1 MTDDLDPFRPLR
13 PADRGGLHRA
23 RRYGSGL
30 RGSGPSRPLT
40 RRELLRWS
48 GRGGMGLAAM
58 SLLAACGGG
67 GSSTASGA
75 TDSGAPSEMPP
86 LAKQL
91 KVAQWPLYI
100 DREKGG
106 THPSLE
112 EFMSKTGIKVEYDTV
127 INDNQE
133 FFAELVPQLQS
144 GQPTGW
150 DLISLSDWVVTRM
163 ADASW
168 IEQLDWSL
176 LPTADANMLPAFA
189 DPAYDPGNAHS
200 VPWQG
205 GLTGIAYY
213 PDKVGGSITSFDQ
226 LWDQKL
232 AGHVGM
238 LTEMVDTF
246 GLTWLSMGVDPQ
258 DATEDDANAAADK
271 LRQQRDSGVLRKYY
285 GQDYIDDLTRGDL
298 WASMAWSGDIFY
310 YKYLG
315 GSPDLEFVVP
325 DTGALIWATCSEI
338 PAKAEHPRDAHAY
351 MDWYYDP
358 RIAAMVTD
366 WVLYMTP
373 VKGVQE
379 IMQGRADDTSS
390 SDADRKYY
398 ANLAKSP
405 LLFPPDDLE
414 GANLHATPTF
424 TPDQLQRYIE
434 IFDEVVAGS

>member
-1 MTDDLDPFRPLR
+1 MTELRDPFGPRRPIS
-13 PADRGGLHRA
+13 
-23 RRYGSGL
+23 RRD
-30 RGSGPSRPLT
+30 
-40 RRELLRWS
+40 LLRLS
-48 GRGGMGLAAM
+48 GRGGMGLAAL
-58 SLLAACGGG
+58 SFLAACGSD
-67 GSSTASGA
+67 GSGTSTGSASG
-75 TDSGAPSEMPP
+75 PSAMPP

-91 KVAQWPLYI
+91 SVAQWPLYI

-112 EFMSKTGIKVEYDTV
+112 AFMSESGIQVDYQTV

-144 GQPTGW
+144 QQPTGW
-150 DLISLSDWVVTRM
+150 DLITLSDWVVTRM
-163 ADASW
+163 AEQGW

-176 LPTADANMLPAFA
+176 MPTADANMLPAFA

-213 PDKVGGSITSFDQ
+213 PDKVGGTITSFDD
-226 LWDQKL
+226 LWDEKL

-258 DATEDDANAAADK
+258 DATEEDAHAAADK

-285 GQDYIDDLTRGDL
+285 GQDYIDDLSRGDL

-310 YKYLG
+310 YKELG
-315 GSPDLEFVVP
+315 GAPDLEFVVP

-338 PAKAEHPRDAHAY
+338 PALAEHPRDAHAY
-351 MDWYYDP
+351 MDWFFDP
-358 RIAAMVTD
+358 KIAAMVTD

-379 IMQGRADDTSS
+379 IMQGRADDTSM
-390 SDADRKYY
+390 SDGNRKYY
-398 ANLAKSP
+398 ATLASSP
-405 LLFPPDDLE
+405 LLFPPDDLAA
-414 GANLHATPTF
+414 ANLHPTPTF
-424 TPDQLQRYIE
+424 TPDQLQTYIE
-434 IFDEVVAGS
+434 IFDQVVQGG

>member
-1 MTDDLDPFRPLR
+1 MTELRDPFGPRRPIS
-13 PADRGGLHRA
+13 
-23 RRYGSGL
+23 RRD
-30 RGSGPSRPLT
+30 
-40 RRELLRWS
+40 LLRMS
-48 GRGGMGLAAM
+48 GRGGMGLAAL
-58 SLLAACGGG
+58 SFLAACAGDGSG
-67 GSSTASGA
+67 TSSTSSDG
-75 TDSGAPSEMPP
+75 GPSVMPP
-86 LAKQL
+86 LAKEL
-91 KVAQWPLYI
+91 SVAQWPLFI

-112 EFMSKTGIKVEYDTV
+112 EFMSSSGIQVSYETV
-127 INDNQE
+127 INDNQQ
-133 FFAELVPQLQS
+133 FFAELVPQLQA

-150 DLISLSDWVVTRM
+150 DLITLSDWVVTRM
-163 ADASW
+163 AEQGW

-189 DPAYDPGNAHS
+189 DPTYDPGNAHS

-213 PDKVGGSITSFDQ
+213 PDKVGGTITSFDD
-226 LWDQKL
+226 LFDERL
-232 AGHVGM
+232 SGHVGM

-246 GLTWLSMGVDPQ
+246 GLTWLSMGIDPQ
-258 DATEDDANAAADK
+258 DATEDDAHAAADK

-285 GQDYIDDLTRGDL
+285 GQDYIDDLTSGDL

-325 DTGALIWATCSEI
+325 DTGAMIWATCSEM
-338 PAKAEHPRDAHAY
+338 PAGAEHPRDAHAY

-358 RIAAMVTD
+358 EIAAQVTD

-379 IMQGRADDTSS
+379 IMQGRADDASM
-390 SDADRKYY
+390 SDGNREYY
-398 ANLAKSP
+398 ANLASSP
-405 LLFPPDDLE
+405 LLFPPDDLAA
-414 GANLHATPTF
+414 ANLHATPTF
-424 TPDQLQRYIE
+424 TPEALQTYIE
-434 IFDEVVAGS
+434 IFDEVVAGA

>member
-1 MTDDLDPFRPLR
+1 MTELRDPFGPRRPIS
-13 PADRGGLHRA
+13 
-23 RRYGSGL
+23 RRD
-30 RGSGPSRPLT
+30 
-40 RRELLRWS
+40 LLRMS
-48 GRGGMGLAAM
+48 GRGGMGLAAL
-58 SLLAACGGG
+58 SFLAACGGDG
-67 GSSTASGA
+67 SGTSSTGSDDG
-75 TDSGAPSEMPP
+75 PSVMPP
-86 LAKQL
+86 LAKEL
-91 KVAQWPLYI
+91 SVAQWPLYI

-112 EFMSKTGIKVEYDTV
+112 QFMSTSGIQVSYETV
-127 INDNQE
+127 INDNQQ

-144 GQPTGW
+144 GQATGW
-150 DLISLSDWVVTRM
+150 DLITLSDWVVTRM
-163 ADASW
+163 AEQGW

-213 PDKVGGSITSFDQ
+213 PDKVGGTITSFDD
-226 LWDQKL
+226 LFDERL

-246 GLTWLSMGVDPQ
+246 GLTWLSMGIDPQ
-258 DATEDDANAAADK
+258 EATEDDANAAADK

-325 DTGALIWATCSEI
+325 DTGAMIWATCSEI
-338 PAKAEHPRDAHAY
+338 PAGAEHPRDAHAY
-351 MDWYYDP
+351 MDWYFDP
-358 RIAAMVTD
+358 EIAAKVTD

-379 IMQGRADDTSS
+379 IMQGRADDTAM
-390 SDADRKYY
+390 SDGNREYY
-398 ANLAKSP
+398 ANLASSP
-405 LLFPPDDLE
+405 LLFPPDDLAA
-414 GANLHATPTF
+414 ANLHATPTF
-424 TPDQLQRYIE
+424 TPEALQTYIE
-434 IFDEVVAGS
+434 IFDEVVSGS

>member
-1 MTDDLDPFRPLR
+1 MTERRDPFMPM
-13 PADRGGLHRA
+13 
-23 RRYGSGL
+23 RRMS
-30 RGSGPSRPLT
+30 
-40 RRELLRWS
+40 RREMLRMS

-58 SLLAACGGG
+58 SLLAACGADTSSAL
-67 GSSTASGA
+67 GSGSAS
-75 TDSGAPSEMPP
+75 PSELPP

-91 KVAQWPLYI
+91 SVAQWPLYI

-112 EFMSKTGIKVEYDTV
+112 KFMDATGIQVDYQTV
-127 INDNQE
+127 INDNQA
-133 FFAELVPQLQS
+133 FFAQLVPQLQS
-144 GQPTGW
+144 QQATGW
-150 DLISLSDWVVTRM
+150 DIITLSDWVVTRM
-163 ADASW
+163 A
-168 IEQLDWSL
+168 EQGWLDPLDWSL
-176 LPTADANMLPAFA
+176 LPTASANMLPAFK
-189 DPAYDPGNAHS
+189 DPAYDPGNGYS

-213 PDKVGGSITSFDQ
+213 PDKVGGTITSFDQ
-226 LWDQKL
+226 LFDEKL

-258 DATEDDANAAADK
+258 NATEDDANAAADK

-310 YKYLG
+310 YKELG
-315 GSPDLEFVVP
+315 GAPDLEFVVP

-338 PAKAEHPRDAHAY
+338 PTKAEHPRDAHAY
-351 MDWYYDP
+351 MDWFYDP
-358 RIAAMVTD
+358 QIAALVTD

-379 IMQGRADDTSS
+379 IMQARADDTSMS
-390 SDADRKYY
+390 AGNRRYY
-398 ANLAKSP
+398 QTLATSP
-405 LLFPPDDLE
+405 LLFPPEDLQA
-414 GANLHATPTF
+414 ANLHPTPTF
-424 TPDQLQRYIE
+424 TPDQLQTYIE
-434 IFDEVVAGS
+434 IFDRVVEGN

>member
-1 MTDDLDPFRPLR
+1 MTELRDPFGPRRPI
-13 PADRGGLHRA
+13 
-23 RRYGSGL
+23 S
-30 RGSGPSRPLT
+30 
-40 RRELLRWS
+40 RRELLRLS
-48 GRGGMGLAAM
+48 GRGGMGLAGL
-58 SLLAACGGG
+58 SLLAACGGDG
-67 GSSTASGA
+67 SGTAAGSSGTG
-75 TDSGAPSEMPP
+75 PSAMPP
-86 LAKQL
+86 LAKEL
-91 KVAQWPLYI
+91 SVAQWPLYI

-106 THPSLE
+106 TYPSLE
-112 EFMSKTGIKVEYDTV
+112 QFMSTSGIQVDYETV
-127 INDNQE
+127 INDNQA

-144 GQPTGW
+144 GQATGW
-150 DLISLSDWVVTRM
+150 DLITLSDWVVTRM
-163 ADASW
+163 AGQGW

-213 PDKVGGSITSFDQ
+213 PDKVGGTITSFED
-226 LWDQKL
+226 LFDDRL

-246 GLTWLSMGVDPQ
+246 GLTWLSMGIDPQ
-258 DATEDDANAAADK
+258 EATEDDANAAAEK
-271 LRQQRDSGVLRKYY
+271 LRQQRDSGILRKYY

-338 PAKAEHPRDAHAY
+338 PAGAEHPRDAHAY
-351 MDWYYDP
+351 MDWFYDP
-358 RIAAMVTD
+358 EIAAMVTD

-373 VKGVQE
+373 VQGVQE
-379 IMQGRADDTSS
+379 IMQSRADDTSM
-390 SDADRKYY
+390 SDGNREYY
-398 ANLAKSP
+398 ANLASSP

-414 GANLHATPTF
+414 AANLHVTPTF
-424 TPDQLQRYIE
+424 APEQLQTYLE
-434 IFDEVVAGS
+434 IFDEVISGT